1 MRKDVTVVNVSNMYE
16 GIVVVRLE
24 FKDEPTTYKE
34 IDSLSGV
41 ATIDLLEKYVDLIPE
56 RIKKIRNTVA
66 FEIIAGKYNMTL
78 PYVVYTDGMEMFS
91 LVFGGTTLISAI
103 IPSCPDHIKEDTTI
117 SLPPTM
123 PVPETD
129 DKESVVT
136 EKSSTE
142 IRIKHNHT
150 ARIQTNVVRIKYDDD
165 DVERDEINE
174 LSTAFPTTATLEKYQ
189 SLIPEN
195 TEDKE
200 DSVYKM
206 YEYEVETK
214 EGIIKLP
221 YSVFATKSGY
231 TSLLFNGYDVLSKY
245 KY

>member
-1 MRKDVTVVNVSNMYE
+1 MRKDVTVVNVSNMYD
-16 GIVVVRLE
+16 GITVVRLE

-41 ATIDLLEKYVDLIPE
+41 ATTDLLEKYVDLIPE

-103 IPSCPDHIKEDTTI
+103 IPSCPDHIKEDTNI
-117 SLPPTM
+117 SLPPIM
-123 PVPETD
+123 PVPETRSTITSISSD
-129 DKESVVT
+129 LYTVEIKRNYVV
-136 EKSSTE
+136 K
-142 IRIKHNHT
+142 IKN
-150 ARIQTNVVRIKYDDD
+150 NVVRIKYKDE
-165 DVERDEINE
+165 DVEREVINE
-174 LSTAFPTTATLEKYQ
+174 LSTKSPTTATLEKYQ

-200 DSVYKM
+200 EDSIDIV

-214 EGIIKLP
+214 EGIIRLP
-221 YSVFATKSGY
+221 YWVFVTKSGE
-231 TSLLFNGYDVLSKY
+231 TSLLFNGFDVLSKCN
-245 KY
+245 

>member
-16 GIVVVRLE
+16 GITIVRLE
-24 FKDEPTTYKE
+24 FKDEPNTYKE

-41 ATIDLLEKYVDLIPE
+41 ATTDLLEKYVDLIPE

-123 PVPETD
+123 PVPETRSTITSISSD
-129 DKESVVT
+129 LYTVEIKRNYVV
-136 EKSSTE
+136 K
-142 IRIKHNHT
+142 IKN
-150 ARIQTNVVRIKYDDD
+150 NVVRIKYKDE
-165 DVERDEINE
+165 DVEREVINE
-174 LSTAFPTTATLEKYQ
+174 LSTKSPTTTTLEKYQ

-200 DSVYKM
+200 ESVDNM

-221 YSVFATKSGY
+221 YWVFVTKSGD
-231 TSLLFNGYDVLSKY
+231 TSLLFNGFDVLSKCN
-245 KY
+245 

>member
-16 GIVVVRLE
+16 GITVVRLE

-41 ATIDLLEKYVDLIPE
+41 ATTDLLEKYVELIPE
-56 RIKKIRNTVA
+56 RIKKNRTTVA

-103 IPSCPDHIKEDTTI
+103 IPTCPNHIKEDTNI

-123 PVPETD
+123 PVPETRSPITSISSD
-129 DKESVVT
+129 LYTVEIKRNYVV
-136 EKSSTE
+136 K
-142 IRIKHNHT
+142 IKN
-150 ARIQTNVVRIKYDDD
+150 NVVRIKYKDE
-165 DVERDEINE
+165 DVEREVINE
-174 LSTAFPTTATLEKYQ
+174 LSTKFPTTATLEKYQ

-200 DSVYKM
+200 EDSVDII

-214 EGIIKLP
+214 EGVIRLP
-221 YSVFATKSGY
+221 YWVFSTKSGE
-231 TSLLFNGYDVLSKY
+231 TSLLFNGFDVLSKCN
-245 KY
+245 

>member
-16 GIVVVRLE
+16 GITVVRLE
-24 FKDEPTTYKE
+24 FKDEPITYKE

-41 ATIDLLEKYVDLIPE
+41 ATTDLLEKYVDLIPE

-91 LVFGGTTLISAI
+91 LVFAGKTLISAI

-123 PVPETD
+123 PVPETRSTITSISSD
-129 DKESVVT
+129 LYTVEIKRNYVV
-136 EKSSTE
+136 K
-142 IRIKHNHT
+142 IKN
-150 ARIQTNVVRIKYDDD
+150 NVVRIKYKNE
-165 DVERDEINE
+165 DVEREVINE
-174 LSTAFPTTATLEKYQ
+174 LSTKSPTTATLEKYQ

-200 DSVYKM
+200 EDSVDIV

-214 EGIIKLP
+214 EGIIRLP
-221 YSVFATKSGY
+221 YWVFVTKSGE
-231 TSLLFNGYDVLSKY
+231 TSLLFNGFDVLSKCN
-245 KY
+245 

>member
-16 GIVVVRLE
+16 GTTVVRLE

-41 ATIDLLEKYVDLIPE
+41 ATTDLLEKYVDLIPE
-56 RIKKIRNTVA
+56 RIKKNRTTVA

-91 LVFGGTTLISAI
+91 LVFAGKTLISAI
-103 IPSCPDHIKEDTTI
+103 IPTCPDHIKEDTNI

-123 PVPETD
+123 PVPETRSTITSFSSD
-129 DKESVVT
+129 LYTVEIKRNYVV
-136 EKSSTE
+136 K
-142 IRIKHNHT
+142 IKN
-150 ARIQTNVVRIKYDDD
+150 NVVRIKYKDE
-165 DVERDEINE
+165 DVEREVIDE
-174 LSTAFPTTATLEKYQ
+174 LSTKSPTTATLEKYQ

-200 DSVYKM
+200 EDSVDIV

-214 EGIIKLP
+214 EGVIRLP
-221 YSVFATKSGY
+221 YWVFVTKSGD
-231 TSLLFNGYDVLSKY
+231 TSLLFNGFDVLSKCN
-245 KY
+245 

>member
-41 ATIDLLEKYVDLIPE
+41 ATTDLLEKYVDLIPE

-91 LVFGGTTLISAI
+91 LVFDGTTLISAI
-103 IPSCPDHIKEDTTI
+103 IPTCPDHIKEDTNI
-117 SLPPTM
+117 SLPPIM
-123 PVPETD
+123 PVPETR
-129 DKESVVT
+129 ST
-136 EKSSTE
+136 ITSISSDLYTVE
-142 IRIKHNHT
+142 IKRNYEVKIKN
-150 ARIQTNVVRIKYDDD
+150 NVVRIKYKDE
-165 DVERDEINE
+165 DVEREVINE
-174 LSTAFPTTATLEKYQ
+174 LSTTSPTTATLEKYQ

-200 DSVYKM
+200 EDSVYNM

-214 EGIIKLP
+214 EGIIRLP
-221 YSVFATKSGY
+221 YWVFSTKSGE
-231 TSLLFNGYDVLSKY
+231 TSLLFNGFDVLSKCN
-245 KY
+245 

>member
-24 FKDEPTTYKE
+24 FKDEPTTYRE

-41 ATIDLLEKYVDLIPE
+41 ATTDLLEKYVELIPE
-56 RIKKIRNTVA
+56 RIKKNRNTVA

-103 IPSCPDHIKEDTTI
+103 IPSCPDHIKEDTNI
-117 SLPPTM
+117 SLPPIM
-123 PVPETD
+123 PVPETRSTITSISSD
-129 DKESVVT
+129 LYTVEIKRNYVV
-136 EKSSTE
+136 K
-142 IRIKHNHT
+142 IKN
-150 ARIQTNVVRIKYDDD
+150 NVVRIKYKDE
-165 DVERDEINE
+165 DVEREVINE
-174 LSTAFPTTATLEKYQ
+174 LSTTSPTTATLEKYQ

-200 DSVYKM
+200 EDSVYNM

-214 EGIIKLP
+214 EGIIRLP
-221 YSVFATKSGY
+221 YWVFSTKSGE
-231 TSLLFNGYDVLSKY
+231 TSLLFNGFDVLSKCN
-245 KY
+245 

>member
-16 GIVVVRLE
+16 GITVVRLE

-41 ATIDLLEKYVDLIPE
+41 ATTDLLEKYVDLIPE

-66 FEIIAGKYNMTL
+66 FEVIAGKYNMTL

-103 IPSCPDHIKEDTTI
+103 IPTCPDHIKEDTNI
-117 SLPPTM
+117 SLPPIM
-123 PVPETD
+123 PVPETRSTITSISSD
-129 DKESVVT
+129 LYTVEIKRNYVV
-136 EKSSTE
+136 K
-142 IRIKHNHT
+142 IKNT
-150 ARIQTNVVRIKYDDD
+150 VVRIKYKDE
-165 DVERDEINE
+165 DVERGVINE
-174 LSTAFPTTATLEKYQ
+174 LSTKSPTTATLEKYQ

-200 DSVYKM
+200 EDSVDIV

-214 EGIIKLP
+214 EGVIRLP
-221 YSVFATKSGY
+221 YWVFVTKSGE
-231 TSLLFNGYDVLSKY
+231 TSLLFNGFDVLSKCN
-245 KY
+245 

>member
-1 MRKDVTVVNVSNMYE
+1 MYE
-16 GIVVVRLE
+16 GITVVRLE
-24 FKDEPTTYKE
+24 FKDEPITYKE

-41 ATIDLLEKYVDLIPE
+41 ATTDLLEKYVDLIPE

-91 LVFGGTTLISAI
+91 LVFAGKTLISAI

-123 PVPETD
+123 PVPETRSTITSISSD
-129 DKESVVT
+129 LYTVEIKRNYVV
-136 EKSSTE
+136 K
-142 IRIKHNHT
+142 IKN
-150 ARIQTNVVRIKYDDD
+150 NVVRIKYKNE
-165 DVERDEINE
+165 DVEREVINE
-174 LSTAFPTTATLEKYQ
+174 LSTKSPTTATLEKYQ

-200 DSVYKM
+200 EDSVDIV

-214 EGIIKLP
+214 EGIIRLP
-221 YSVFATKSGY
+221 YWVFVTKSGE
-231 TSLLFNGYDVLSKY
+231 TSLLFNGFDVLSKCN
-245 KY
+245 

>member
-16 GIVVVRLE
+16 GITVVRLE

-41 ATIDLLEKYVDLIPE
+41 ATIDLLEKYVELIPE
-56 RIKKIRNTVA
+56 RIKKNRTTVA

-78 PYVVYTDGMEMFS
+78 PYVIYTDGMEMFS

-123 PVPETD
+123 PVPETRSPITSFSSD
-129 DKESVVT
+129 LYTVEIKRNYVV
-136 EKSSTE
+136 K
-142 IRIKHNHT
+142 IKN
-150 ARIQTNVVRIKYDDD
+150 NVVRIKYKDE
-165 DVERDEINE
+165 DVERDVINE
-174 LSTAFPTTATLEKYQ
+174 LSTKSPTTATLEKYQ

-200 DSVYKM
+200 EDSVDIV

-214 EGIIKLP
+214 EGVIRLP
-221 YSVFATKSGY
+221 YWVFVTKSGD
-231 TSLLFNGYDVLSKY
+231 TSLLSNGFDVLSKCN
-245 KY
+245 

>member
-1 MRKDVTVVNVSNMYE
+1 MRKDVTVINVSNMYE
-16 GIVVVRLE
+16 GITVVRLE
-24 FKDEPTTYKE
+24 FKDEPTTYRE

-56 RIKKIRNTVA
+56 RIKKNRNTVA

-103 IPSCPDHIKEDTTI
+103 IPSCPDHIKEDTNI
-117 SLPPTM
+117 SLPPIM
-123 PVPETD
+123 PVPETRSTITSISSD
-129 DKESVVT
+129 LYTVEIKRNYVV
-136 EKSSTE
+136 K
-142 IRIKHNHT
+142 IKN
-150 ARIQTNVVRIKYDDD
+150 NVVRIKYKDE
-165 DVERDEINE
+165 DVEREVINE
-174 LSTAFPTTATLEKYQ
+174 LSTTSPTTATLEKYQ

-200 DSVYKM
+200 EDSVDIV

-214 EGIIKLP
+214 EGVIRLP
-221 YSVFATKSGY
+221 YWVFVTKSGD
-231 TSLLFNGYDVLSKY
+231 TSLLFNGFDVLSKCN
-245 KY
+245 

>member
-1 MRKDVTVVNVSNMYE
+1 MRKDVTVVNVSNMYD

-24 FKDEPTTYKE
+24 FKDEPNTYRE

-41 ATIDLLEKYVDLIPE
+41 ATTDLLEKYVDLIPE
-56 RIKKIRNTVA
+56 RIKKNRTTVA

-123 PVPETD
+123 PVPETRSPITSISSD
-129 DKESVVT
+129 LYTVEIKRNYVV
-136 EKSSTE
+136 K
-142 IRIKHNHT
+142 IKN
-150 ARIQTNVVRIKYDDD
+150 NVVRIKYKDE
-165 DVERDEINE
+165 DVERDVINE
-174 LSTAFPTTATLEKYQ
+174 LSTKSPTTATLEKYQ

-200 DSVYKM
+200 EDSVDIV
-206 YEYEVETK
+206 YEYEVETN
-214 EGIIKLP
+214 EGVIRLP
-221 YSVFATKSGY
+221 YWVFVTKSGD
-231 TSLLFNGYDVLSKY
+231 TSLLFNGFDVLSKCN
-245 KY
+245 

>member
-1 MRKDVTVVNVSNMYE
+1 MRKDVTVVNVSNMYD
-16 GIVVVRLE
+16 GITVVRLE
-24 FKDEPTTYKE
+24 FKDEPITYKE

-41 ATIDLLEKYVDLIPE
+41 ATTDLLEKYVDLIPE

-91 LVFGGTTLISAI
+91 LVFAGKTLISAI
-103 IPSCPDHIKEDTTI
+103 ITSCPEHIKEDTTI

-123 PVPETD
+123 TVPETKSTITSISSD
-129 DKESVVT
+129 LYTVEIKRNYVV
-136 EKSSTE
+136 K
-142 IRIKHNHT
+142 IKN
-150 ARIQTNVVRIKYDDD
+150 NVVRIKYKDE
-165 DVERDEINE
+165 DVEREVINE
-174 LSTAFPTTATLEKYQ
+174 LSTKSPTTATLEKYQ

-200 DSVYKM
+200 EDSVDIV

-214 EGIIKLP
+214 EGIIRLP
-221 YSVFATKSGY
+221 YWVFVTKSGE
-231 TSLLFNGYDVLSKY
+231 TSLLFNGFDVLSKCN
-245 KY
+245 

>member
-16 GIVVVRLE
+16 GITVVRLE

-41 ATIDLLEKYVDLIPE
+41 ATTDLLEKYVELIPE

-91 LVFGGTTLISAI
+91 LVFAGTTLISAI
-103 IPSCPDHIKEDTTI
+103 IPNCPDHIKEDTNI

-123 PVPETD
+123 PVPETRSTITSISSD
-129 DKESVVT
+129 LYTVEIKRNYVV
-136 EKSSTE
+136 K
-142 IRIKHNHT
+142 IKNT
-150 ARIQTNVVRIKYDDD
+150 VVRIKYDD

-195 TEDKE
+195 TEDKKE
-200 DSVYKM
+200 DSVDNM

-214 EGIIKLP
+214 EGIIRLP
-221 YSVFATKSGY
+221 YWVFVTKSGE
-231 TSLLFNGYDVLSKY
+231 TSLLFNGFDVLSKCN
-245 KY
+245 

>member
-41 ATIDLLEKYVDLIPE
+41 ATTDLLEKYVDLIPE

-66 FEIIAGKYNMTL
+66 FEVIAGKYNMTL

-123 PVPETD
+123 PVPETRSPITSISSD
-129 DKESVVT
+129 LYTVEIKRNYVV
-136 EKSSTE
+136 K
-142 IRIKHNHT
+142 IKN
-150 ARIQTNVVRIKYDDD
+150 NVVRIKYKDE
-165 DVERDEINE
+165 DVERDVINE
-174 LSTAFPTTATLEKYQ
+174 LSTKSPTTATLEKYQ

-200 DSVYKM
+200 EDSVDIV

-214 EGIIKLP
+214 EGVIRLP
-221 YSVFATKSGY
+221 YWVFVTKSGD
-231 TSLLFNGYDVLSKY
+231 TSLLFNGFDVLSKCN
-245 KY
+245 

>member
-16 GIVVVRLE
+16 GITVVRLE

-41 ATIDLLEKYVDLIPE
+41 ATTDLLEKYVELIPE
-56 RIKKIRNTVA
+56 RIKKNRNTVA

-91 LVFGGTTLISAI
+91 LVFAGKTLISAI
-103 IPSCPDHIKEDTTI
+103 IPTCPDHIKEDTNI

-123 PVPETD
+123 PVPETRSPITSISSD
-129 DKESVVT
+129 LYTVEIKRNYVV
-136 EKSSTE
+136 K
-142 IRIKHNHT
+142 IKN
-150 ARIQTNVVRIKYDDD
+150 NVVRIKYKDE
-165 DVERDEINE
+165 DVEREVINE
-174 LSTAFPTTATLEKYQ
+174 LSTKSPTTATLEKYQ

-200 DSVYKM
+200 EDSVDIV

-214 EGIIKLP
+214 EGVIRLP
-221 YSVFATKSGY
+221 YWVFVTKSGE
-231 TSLLFNGYDVLSKY
+231 TSLLFNGFDVLSKCN
-245 KY
+245 

>member
-16 GIVVVRLE
+16 GITVVRLE
-24 FKDEPTTYKE
+24 FKDEPITYKE

-41 ATIDLLEKYVDLIPE
+41 ATTDLLEKYVDLIPE

-91 LVFGGTTLISAI
+91 LVFDGTTLISAI
-103 IPSCPDHIKEDTTI
+103 IPSCPDHIKEDTNI
-117 SLPPTM
+117 SLPPIM
-123 PVPETD
+123 PVPETRSTITSISSD
-129 DKESVVT
+129 LYTVEIKRNYVV
-136 EKSSTE
+136 K
-142 IRIKHNHT
+142 IKN
-150 ARIQTNVVRIKYDDD
+150 NVVRIKYKDE
-165 DVERDEINE
+165 DVEREVIDE
-174 LSTAFPTTATLEKYQ
+174 LSTKSPTTATLEKYQ

-200 DSVYKM
+200 EDSVYNM

-214 EGIIKLP
+214 EGIIRLP
-221 YSVFATKSGY
+221 YWVFSTKSGE
-231 TSLLFNGYDVLSKY
+231 TSLLFNGFDVLSKCN
-245 KY
+245 

>member
-16 GIVVVRLE
+16 GITVVRLE

-41 ATIDLLEKYVDLIPE
+41 ATTDLLEKYVDLIPE
-56 RIKKIRNTVA
+56 RIKKNRNTVA

-91 LVFGGTTLISAI
+91 LVFDGTTLISAI
-103 IPSCPDHIKEDTTI
+103 IPSCPDHIKEDTNI

-123 PVPETD
+123 PVPETRSTITSISSD
-129 DKESVVT
+129 LYTVEIKRNYVV
-136 EKSSTE
+136 K
-142 IRIKHNHT
+142 IKN
-150 ARIQTNVVRIKYDDD
+150 NVVRIKYKDE
-165 DVERDEINE
+165 DVEREVINE
-174 LSTAFPTTATLEKYQ
+174 LSTTSPTTATLEKYQ

-200 DSVYKM
+200 EDSVYNM
-206 YEYEVETK
+206 YEYEVETN
-214 EGIIKLP
+214 EEIIKLP
-221 YSVFATKSGY
+221 YWVFVTKSGD
-231 TSLLFNGYDVLSKY
+231 TSLLFNGFDVLSKCN
-245 KY
+245 

>member
-1 MRKDVTVVNVSNMYE
+1 MRKDVTVVNVSNMYD
-16 GIVVVRLE
+16 GITVVRLE
-24 FKDEPTTYKE
+24 FKDEPTTYRE

-41 ATIDLLEKYVDLIPE
+41 ATTDLLEEYVDLIPE
-56 RIKKIRNTVA
+56 RIKKNRTTVA
-66 FEIIAGKYNMTL
+66 VEIIAGKYNMTL

-103 IPSCPDHIKEDTTI
+103 IPNCPNHIKEDTNI
-117 SLPPTM
+117 SLPPIK

-142 IRIKHNHT
+142 VRIKHNHT
-150 ARIQTNVVRIKYDDD
+150 ARIKTNVVRIKYDD

-214 EGIIKLP
+214 KGIIKLP

>member
-16 GIVVVRLE
+16 GITVVRLE
-24 FKDEPTTYKE
+24 FKDEPTTYRE

-41 ATIDLLEKYVDLIPE
+41 ATTDLLEKYVDLIPE

-91 LVFGGTTLISAI
+91 LVFDGTTLISAI
-103 IPSCPDHIKEDTTI
+103 IPTCPDHIKEDTNI

-123 PVPETD
+123 PVPETR
-129 DKESVVT
+129 ST
-136 EKSSTE
+136 ITSISSDLYTVE
-142 IRIKHNHT
+142 IKRNYEVKIKN
-150 ARIQTNVVRIKYDDD
+150 NVVRIKYKDE
-165 DVERDEINE
+165 DVEREVINE
-174 LSTAFPTTATLEKYQ
+174 LSTKSPTTATLEKYQ

-200 DSVYKM
+200 EDSVYNM

-214 EGIIKLP
+214 EGIIRLP
-221 YSVFATKSGY
+221 YWVFSTKSGE
-231 TSLLFNGYDVLSKY
+231 TSLLFNGFDVLSKCN
-245 KY
+245 

>member
-16 GIVVVRLE
+16 GITVVRLE

-41 ATIDLLEKYVDLIPE
+41 ATTDLLEKYVDLIPE

-103 IPSCPDHIKEDTTI
+103 IPTCPDHIKEDTNI
-117 SLPPTM
+117 SLPPIM
-123 PVPETD
+123 PVPETRSTITSISSD
-129 DKESVVT
+129 LYTVEIKRNYVV
-136 EKSSTE
+136 K
-142 IRIKHNHT
+142 IKN
-150 ARIQTNVVRIKYDDD
+150 NVVRIKYKDE
-165 DVERDEINE
+165 DVEREVINE
-174 LSTAFPTTATLEKYQ
+174 LSTTSPTTATLEKYQ

-200 DSVYKM
+200 EDSVDIV

-214 EGIIKLP
+214 EGVIRLP
-221 YSVFATKSGY
+221 YWVFVTKSGE
-231 TSLLFNGYDVLSKY
+231 TSLLFNGFDVLSKCN
-245 KY
+245 

>member
-1 MRKDVTVVNVSNMYE
+1 MRKDVTVVNVSNMYD
-16 GIVVVRLE
+16 GITVVRLE

-41 ATIDLLEKYVDLIPE
+41 ATTDLLEKYVDLIPE

-91 LVFGGTTLISAI
+91 LVFDGTTLISAI

-123 PVPETD
+123 PVPETR
-129 DKESVVT
+129 ST
-136 EKSSTE
+136 ITSFSSDLYTVE
-142 IRIKHNHT
+142 IKRNYEVKIKN
-150 ARIQTNVVRIKYDDD
+150 NVVRIKYKDE
-165 DVERDEINE
+165 DVEREVINE
-174 LSTAFPTTATLEKYQ
+174 LSTTSPTTATLEKYQ

-200 DSVYKM
+200 EDSVDIV

-214 EGIIKLP
+214 EGVIRLP
-221 YSVFATKSGY
+221 YWVFVTKSGD
-231 TSLLFNGYDVLSKY
+231 TSLLSNGFDVLSKCN
-245 KY
+245 

>member
-16 GIVVVRLE
+16 GITVVRLE

-41 ATIDLLEKYVDLIPE
+41 ATTDLLEKYVDLIPE
-56 RIKKIRNTVA
+56 RIKKNRNTVA

-103 IPSCPDHIKEDTTI
+103 IPSCPDHIKEDTNI
-117 SLPPTM
+117 SLPPIM
-123 PVPETD
+123 PVPETRSTITSISSD
-129 DKESVVT
+129 LYTVEIKRNYVV
-136 EKSSTE
+136 K
-142 IRIKHNHT
+142 IKN
-150 ARIQTNVVRIKYDDD
+150 NVVRIKYKDE
-165 DVERDEINE
+165 DVEREVINE
-174 LSTAFPTTATLEKYQ
+174 LSTKSPTTATLEKYQ

-200 DSVYKM
+200 EDSIDIV

-214 EGIIKLP
+214 EGIIRLP
-221 YSVFATKSGY
+221 YWVFVTKSGE
-231 TSLLFNGYDVLSKY
+231 TSLLFNGFDVLSKCN
-245 KY
+245 

>member
-16 GIVVVRLE
+16 GITVVRLE

-34 IDSLSGV
+34 IDSLSDV
-41 ATIDLLEKYVDLIPE
+41 ATTDLLEKYVELIPE
-56 RIKKIRNTVA
+56 RIKKFRNTVA

-103 IPSCPDHIKEDTTI
+103 IPTCPDHIKEDTTI
-117 SLPPTM
+117 SLPPIM
-123 PVPETD
+123 PVPETRSTITSISSD
-129 DKESVVT
+129 LYTVEIKRNYVV
-136 EKSSTE
+136 K
-142 IRIKHNHT
+142 IKN
-150 ARIQTNVVRIKYDDD
+150 NVVRIKYKDE
-165 DVERDEINE
+165 DVEREVINE
-174 LSTAFPTTATLEKYQ
+174 LSTASPTTATLEKYQ